1 MENRPT
7 GRQKHVTEGGKGV
20 QKKGEGL
27 GTGPVGRADGYAGRK
42 AQQTVG
48 ASSGGRGQGNAEA
61 GPGSSQ
67 RGSGGGGR
75 SPLMLIIA
83 LVIALLGGGGGLTAL
98 LNGGSD
104 SSSDGISTYTYSNG
118 SLTGSTGGS
127 SYSGG
132 STGGSSYAGGSTGG
146 SSYAGGST
154 GGSSYAGSS
163 AGGSS
168 YTGSSASGS
177 ASNGSGSSGYTSDYT
192 SGYSFGDLFS
202 GSYQS
207 SASDY
212 TQEYDAGTGSS
223 GGFFDLSSIFGGG
236 LTSSALGTNGSWT
249 NAANTGLLNTSVAEG
264 SRAKFTKLKGNG
276 RDTVTLMVYMCGTDL
291 ESGSGMAT
299 SDLVEMTKAGLSDQV
314 KILVYTGG
322 CSRWKNNIISSS
334 RNQIYEVK
342 NGGLSLLVE
351 DDGDR
356 AMTDPDTLSRFL
368 QWGKK
373 NYPATRYQLIFWDHG
388 GGSASGYGYDQK
400 HSRSGSMS
408 LAQIRRAVGES
419 GIQFDFIGFDACLM
433 ATAENALGLA
443 DYADYLIASEET
455 EPGIGWYYTNW
466 LTQLSEN
473 TSLPTIEVGRKIVDD
488 FTKMCAQKCPG
499 QSTTLSV
506 VDLAELQHT
515 LPDSFREF
523 SRETGEMIEEASFGK
538 VATARAQTREFA
550 RSNGINQVDLTD
562 LAFRVGTEEGN
573 QLAKTLISA
582 VKYNQTSRDMT
593 NSFGL
598 SIFFPN
604 KNISKVSS
612 MAQTYEQVGLDP
624 DCMVKFAT
632 VQASGQTVTGGSHS
646 AFGSLSGSGYDSY
659 DTDMLGSL
667 INSLFGGSSGSSASG
682 SSVYGGSSSY
692 GGSSYGGSAYGGSSY
707 GGGSY
712 GSSAY
717 GGSSYGGSSYAGS
730 SYGSGSFGSS
740 SMMDIVGALLGNTTG
755 RSMFFG
761 EDTDLSFLDESG
773 LSAGQVVSILSQNQF
788 DTAAL
793 VWQDNAVNHTMHL
806 TEDQWAQVQRLQVN
820 LFYDDGEG
828 FVDLGLDDTCT
839 FTQEKDLVGETDR
852 TWISVDGQPVAY
864 YNIGTFGEGEDA
876 ATLGRIPCKV
886 NGEFANL
893 MVVFDNEHPY
903 GFIAG
908 LRTDYREGET
918 DTLAKSMTSLQ
929 TGDIV
934 VFLCDYYSY
943 EGDYQD
949 SYQLGDELLVTDP
962 DAIEISNTD
971 VGEGGAVVTYCFTDL
986 YGQEYWTPPIR
997 Q

>member
-1 MENRPT
+1 MESIMENRPT
-7 GRQKHVTEGGKGV
+7 GRKKHVTEGGKGV
-20 QKKGEGL
+20 HIQGEGFN
-27 GTGPVGRADGYAGRK
+27 TGPVGKSDGYAGRK

-48 ASSGGRGQGNAEA
+48 APPGGKGTGGGQGS
-61 GPGSSQ
+61 PQ
-67 RGSGGGGR
+67 RGSGGGK

-83 LVIALLGGGGGLTAL
+83 LIVALLGGGGGLTAL
-98 LNGGSD
+98 LSGGSD
-104 SSSDGISTYTYSNG
+104 SSSTGTSTYTYNNG
-118 SLTGSTGGS
+118 SPTGTGTGGS
-127 SYSGG
+127 SSYGGSSYGGNSSYSGSSSG
-132 STGGSSYAGGSTGG
+132 SYAGGS
-146 SSYAGGST
+146 A
-154 GGSSYAGSS
+154 
-163 AGGSS
+163 
-168 YTGSSASGS
+168 
-177 ASNGSGSSGYTSDYT
+177 SSGYTGSTSSAAASDYT
-192 SGYSFGDLFS
+192 QGYNFGSLFS
-202 GSYQS
+202 DSYQS
-207 SASDY
+207 GASDY
-212 TQEYDAGTGSS
+212 TQENNYDTGSS
-223 GGFFDLSSIFGGG
+223 GGFFDLSSLFGGS
-236 LTSSALGTNGSWT
+236 LTSSAVGTNGSWT
-249 NAANTGLLNTSVAEG
+249 NAANTGLLNTSVAAG
-264 SRAKFTKLKGNG
+264 SRAKFTRLKGSG
-276 RDTVTLMVYMCGTDL
+276 RDTVTLMIYMCGTDL

-314 KILVYTGG
+314 RIIVYTGG

-356 AMTDPDTLSRFL
+356 AMTDPETLTRFL
-368 QWGKK
+368 KWGKK
-373 NYPATRYQLIFWDHG
+373 NYPASRYQLIFWDHG

-400 HSRSGSMS
+400 HSRSGAMS
-408 LAQIRRAVGES
+408 LARIRSAVGES
-419 GIQFDFIGFDACLM
+419 GIKFDFIGFDACLM

-473 TSLPTIEVGRKIVDD
+473 TSLPTIEIGKKIVDD

-523 SRETGEMIEEASFGK
+523 SSSTGEMIEEASFSK

-550 RSNGINQVDLTD
+550 KSNGINQVDLTD
-562 LAFRVGTEEGN
+562 LAFRVGTEEGS

-632 VQASGQTVTGGSHS
+632 VQASGQTVTGGSHN
-646 AFGSLSGSGYDSY
+646 AYGSLSGGGYESY

-667 INSLFGGSSGSSASG
+667 INSLFGSGSSGSGAYSG
-682 SSVYGGSSSY
+682 NSSGSSSY
-692 GGSSYGGSAYGGSSY
+692 GGSSYGSSSFGSLF
-707 GGGSY
+707 
-712 GSSAY
+712 
-717 GGSSYGGSSYAGS
+717 GGSSYGGSGYGSS
-730 SYGSGSFGSS
+730 SYGSGSYGSSSYGNSSYGGSS

-761 EDTDLSFLDESG
+761 ENTDLSFLDRSG
-773 LSAGQVVSILSQNQF
+773 MSTEDVVSILSQNYF
-788 DTAAL
+788 DTNAL
-793 VWQDNAVNHTMHL
+793 VWQDNTVNHTMKL
-806 TEDQWAQVQRLQVN
+806 TEDQWRQVQRLQVN
-820 LFYDDGEG
+820 MFYDNGAG
-828 FVDLGLDDTCT
+828 FVDLGLDDTCS
-839 FTQEKDLVGETDR
+839 FTQEGDLVGETDR
-852 TWISVDGQPVAY
+852 TWLSLDGQPVAY
-864 YNIGTFGEGEDA
+864 YNIGTFGEGADA
-876 ATLGRIPCKV
+876 STIGRIPCRV

-893 MVVFDNEHPY
+893 MIVFDNDHPNGY
-903 GFIAG
+903 IAG

-918 DTLAKSMTSLQ
+918 DTLAKSMISLQ
-929 TGDIV
+929 AEDTV

-943 EGDYQD
+943 EGDYMRT
-949 SYQLGDELLVTDP
+949 YQLGSELLVADP
-962 DAIEISNTD
+962 EAIEISNTD
-971 VGEGGAVVTYCFTDL
+971 IGEGGAVVTYCFTDL